1 MRGDDGRPSRG
12 IVLLAV
18 VSVVDDSPLPPR
30 NKHHERFALTFDS
43 TFDPRFLAASVVDI
57 VVVVHHQHKTSRDK
71 ITTKK
76 TNLWPLLLNWLPPHP
91 TPPIVAAPSPS
102 PPLPPT
108 LRRLG

>member
-1 MRGDDGRPSRG
+1 MGVLRVGSCCSLSSALLTTALFPPEINITKDSHSR
-12 IVLLAV
+12 
-18 VSVVDDSPLPPR
+18 S
-30 NKHHERFALTFDS
+30 NF